1 MTTRGSLRSIAS
13 ALADSSG
20 LGAARAWQRLPW
32 GTAGLFCVT
41 GVMLVAQAMMP
52 RDWGAGWL
60 LSPNHVTVTGAL
72 TYAFFHAD
80 ALHWSVNMAFLL
92 LIGPRLE
99 RGVGT
104 PAMLAY
110 FVFGSA
116 VAGLLHLSMVY
127 LFMQTELD
135 QPLLGASGGI
145 TALLG
150 VYTVRYYNVRLSR
163 LAVPVTWALSAWLL
177 SEIVLGWIEIAS
189 GRGAVAHWAHIGG
202 FLAGMSLAVMTGMY
216 RAGRREDA
224 VSQKSL
230 DQQARRLAEYLR
242 DHPDDAGSRADYAG
256 VLLQLGDGDKAARA
270 YAKTMEI
277 HLDHGRSR
285 EAADAYLA
293 MRAAGLNAPSPA
305 YEMRAAH
312 VLEETGH
319 TVVAL
324 AVYDRL
330 AADEGPEAES
340 AALRAAQVSERLGR
354 LEDALIR
361 YHAFAL
367 LFPDSPFEP
376 QARKNAERLNATR
389 NDER

>member
-1 MTTRGSLRSIAS
+1 MTTLGSLRSIA
-13 ALADSSG
+13 AGIADSVG
-20 LGAARAWQRLPW
+20 LGAANTWQRLPW
-32 GTAGLFCVT
+32 GTAVLFCAT
-41 GVMLVAQAMMP
+41 GVILVAQAALP

-60 LSPNHVTVTGAL
+60 LSPSHVTVIDAL

-110 FVFGSA
+110 FIFGSA

-127 LFMQTELD
+127 LFMPAELG

-163 LAVPVTWALSAWLL
+163 LSVPVSWALSAWLL
-177 SEIVLGWIEIAS
+177 SEVILGWVEIAS
-189 GRGAVAHWAHIGG
+189 GHGAVAHWAHIGG

-256 VLLQLGDGDKAARA
+256 VLLQLGDREKAARA

-277 HLDHGRSR
+277 HLDHARNR

-330 AADEGPEAES
+330 AAEEGPEAES

-354 LEDALIR
+354 VEDACIR
-361 YHAFAL
+361 YNAFAL
-367 LFPDSPFEP
+367 MFPDSQFEP
-376 QARKNAERLNATR
+376 QARKNAERLAR
-389 NDER
+389 SSA